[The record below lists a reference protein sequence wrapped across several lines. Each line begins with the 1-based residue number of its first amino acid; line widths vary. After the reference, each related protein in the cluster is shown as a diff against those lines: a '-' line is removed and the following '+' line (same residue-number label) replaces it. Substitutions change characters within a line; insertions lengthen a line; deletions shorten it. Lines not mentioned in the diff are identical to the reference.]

1 MRRQRN
7 RELDRFGRAIRNLR
21 KERGFSQESLALE
34 ADINRTYMG
43 GLERGEENV
52 SLLTILKI
60 CAVLDV
66 KASEILALAEL

>member
-1 MRRQRN
+1 MRKERN
-7 RELDRFGRAIRNLR
+7 EALKRFGRAVRTLR
-21 KERGFSQESLALE
+21 KERGLSQEGLALE

-60 CAVLDV
+60 CVVLKVD
-66 KASEILALAEL
+66 ASKILQEAHL

>member
-1 MRRQRN
+1 M
-7 RELDRFGRAIRNLR
+7 R
-21 KERGFSQESLALE
+21 KERNEALRRFGQAVRTLRKARGLSQEGLALE

-60 CAVLDV
+60 CAVLKVD
-66 KASEILALAEL
+66 ASQILLEARL